1 MTTHELKC
9 WPEHFDPVARGVK
22 TVELRLNDRNYQVG
36 DTLYLREYEPSEP
49 AYTGRSVRVVITHRM
64 SGGEWLRPGYVALS
78 IRIVEIDTL

>member
-78 IRIVEIDTL
+78 IRIVENAL